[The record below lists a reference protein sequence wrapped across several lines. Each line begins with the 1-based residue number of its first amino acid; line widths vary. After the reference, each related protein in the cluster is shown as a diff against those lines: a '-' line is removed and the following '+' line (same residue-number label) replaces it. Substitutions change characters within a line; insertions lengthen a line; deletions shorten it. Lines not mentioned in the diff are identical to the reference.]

1 MQVKV
6 DIPSL
11 ELVCQTYA
19 PPDHPVFLLLTN
31 LSTEYVSTSFR
42 FYDIPC
48 ISFTDL
54 IAIPFTIT
62 HRQHTIAT
70 LAVDT
75 NARSMIGMAGSFKT
89 CHPAMVSVTGTSSSP
104 PLSILSAMQLVAK
117 RVFFQDNQVKGCHQ
131 FGREDE
137 LSKTLDEVNCLYWG
151 GSLVGMAYMFVD
163 EMLKTGKV
171 SQDVV
176 DLIPRLRVVHAALAI
191 PDDPDDSLD
200 AIYLVEEKIHGRF
213 IKYINNNSTVPAD
226 SLQGREVVI
235 GLFLCFVQH
244 VQYQLTNSMVY
255 LSDFQG
261 NSYYCHWGEG
271 C

>member
-1 MQVKV
+1 MIK
-6 DIPSL
+6 IK
-11 ELVCQTYA
+11 
-19 PPDHPVFLLLTN
+19 
-31 LSTEYVSTSFR
+31 
-42 FYDIPC
+42 
-48 ISFTDL
+48 
-54 IAIPFTIT
+54 
-62 HRQHTIAT
+62 HTIAT

-261 NSYYCHWGEG
+261 AGDLLTDCQTYTSFSDFANNFGDGNCTTVFDNFKSEHKCNKICCVFGLQAFM
-271 C
+271 